1 MRDKILRAMA
11 KILELDEE
19 DFIKQLGASP
29 QAYARFNYYPPCPR
43 PELVLGIKAHS
54 DGPVL
59 TVLLV
64 DREVGGLQVQ
74 RENTW
79 FNVPSV
85 PHTLVINLGDSLEV
99 GNYWDT
105 KLLRVSWISVVI
117 KFPKKKKRMDETDVY
132 SASWIL
138 VLNLAGKF

>member
-1 MRDKILRAMA
+1 MAFDVLPFCRDLLHEYATKTKTVMEKILRAMA
-11 KILELDEE
+11 KILEIDEE
-19 DFIKQLGASP
+19 DFINQIGGRP

-54 DGPVL
+54 DGPLL

-74 RENTW
+74 KENKW
-79 FNVPSV
+79 FNVPSI

-99 GNYWDT
+99 GNWES
-105 KLLRVSWISVVI
+105 KLLYCVS
-117 KFPKKKKRMDETDVY
+117 
-132 SASWIL
+132 
-138 VLNLAGKF
+138 